1 MAKIKRD
8 STTNVEIDVY
18 STNIQPLASKTYTGI
33 IATASNFASA
43 TFYFATIRPTTW
55 YKVWKI
61 KYRIQATSGTD
72 NNYAGASI
80 VEMYGCQASRLTY
93 SNFNNHYNGS
103 YRSYFYH
110 DLYSLTSTG
119 YTNGYGHAVGV
130 ELTNSANSTNAT

>member
-33 IATASNFASA
+33 IATANNFASSA
-43 TFYFATIRPTTW
+43 FYFATIRPTTW

-61 KYRIQATSGTD
+61 KYRIQATSGTN

-93 SNFNNHYNGS
+93 SNFNNHYNNS
-103 YRSYFYH
+103 YKYYNDS
-110 DLYSLTSTG
+110 SLI
-119 YTNGYGHAVGV
+119 
-130 ELTNSANSTNAT
+130 